1 MADHRHAAE
10 SVIIE
15 RFRSKTFANL
25 FVVDQTE
32 GRVFADKLA
41 CFTID
46 LLKFRILLKRYA
58 VASIDLRTVS
68 KISNYCY
75 GSNWNAPIALFT
87 GSLH

>member
-1 MADHRHAAE
+1 M
-10 SVIIE
+10 
-15 RFRSKTFANL
+15 
-25 FVVDQTE
+25 
-32 GRVFADKLA
+32 FADKLA